1 MKSKKMIFGT
11 IIFLLV
17 ITGLIS
23 TSIALEDPD
32 YSETIL
38 AGHAFVIIQNFN
50 EGETVRIEY
59 EISGGDKDLHSY
71 IRNSTGDIVRDR
83 GYTVGYG
90 IYYFYVMYDDTFRI
104 IFNNEYTVIS
114 SRGLEVNVDVVKTLT
129 ITSPTNTN
137 TFLSGYNYIT
147 WTSTGDIDYVKIDL
161 HKDGGYIETISIQT
175 NNDGSYSWYIYDD
188 EYTDGSYYEIKISD
202 SFDATIY
209 DYSDYFA
216 IECEIKTIT
225 ITSPI
230 STNIFSAG
238 YNYITWTSTGSI
250 DYVKIGLYKD
260 GGFLEMISGYVSND
274 GSYEWYIYTDYYVD
288 GSYYQIRISNYYDNT
303 IDDYSSYFTMKVEQ
317 EIEKTITISSPAS
330 TSTFNSGYNTITWTS
345 TGDIDYII
353 IELYKNYQYQ
363 GLIDSYENNDGSY
376 SWYIYDD
383 EYINVGLSSYFQIR
397 ISDYYD
403 DSIYDYSDYF
413 TIEVEQEVIPDDNSY
428 ISDEDKQVIINILPM
443 IIGIVLLI
451 GSVIGIIVYI
461 VYRGK
466 KHPKEVITKLEE
478 KPIAKKIEIPKI
490 IYCRECGAK
499 VNKEKIFCSKCGT
512 KIK

>member
-38 AGHAFVIIQNFN
+38 AGHAFVITQNFN

-59 EISGGDKDLHSY
+59 EISGGDKDLHFY

-129 ITSPTNTN
+129 ITSPINTN

-161 HKDGGYIETISIQT
+161 YKDGGYIETISIQT

-209 DYSDYFA
+209 DYSDYFT

-225 ITSPI
+225 ITSPV
-230 STNIFSAG
+230 STDTFLTG
-238 YNYITWTSTGSI
+238 YNYITWISTGNI

-274 GSYEWYIYTDYYVD
+274 GSYEWYIYTDNYVD
-288 GSYYQIRISNYYDNT
+288 GSYYQIRISDYYDNS
-303 IDDYSSYFTMKVEQ
+303 IYDYSSYFTIECEIP

-330 TSTFNSGYNTITWTS
+330 TSTFNSGYNYIYWTS
-345 TGDIDYII
+345 TGDFNYVQID
-353 IELYKNYQYQ
+353 LYKN
-363 GLIDSYENNDGSY
+363 GVFLESLGWTDNDGSY

-383 EYINVGLSSYFQIR
+383 EYTDGTRYQIK

-403 DSIYDYSDYF
+403 SSIYDYSSYF
-413 TIEVEQEVIPDDNSY
+413 IMKVEQEI
-428 ISDEDKQVIINILPM
+428 ISDEDKQVIINILPV
-443 IIGIVLLI
+443 IIGIVLVSS
-451 GSVIGIIVYI
+451 GIGIISYI

-466 KHPKEVITKLEE
+466 KHPKEVITKSEE
-478 KPIAKKIEIPKI
+478 KPIVKEIETPEI

-499 VNKEKIFCSKCGT
+499 VNKEKVFCSKCGT